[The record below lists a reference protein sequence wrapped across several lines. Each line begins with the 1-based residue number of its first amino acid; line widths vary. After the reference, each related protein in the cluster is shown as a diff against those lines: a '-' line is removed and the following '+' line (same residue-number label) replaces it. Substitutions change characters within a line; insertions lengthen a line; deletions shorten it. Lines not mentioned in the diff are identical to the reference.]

1 MQATAWGYYVM
12 AAVHSPLP
20 EAFRAP
26 RLLRW
31 LNVLAVGL
39 SLAAATGLVLGT
51 FMRAEVAL
59 ASSAT
64 TLCFGLV
71 WARVVRARRGSTPW
85 GWLAAVPLAA
95 MNAGTAFC
103 IDRIVDQG
111 FRPPFGEAVRW
122 FLEGATF
129 GVIVWGPALVVTLAI
144 FGLPLY
150 KAQLAA
156 DQGLGSED
164 RGERFVGA
172 VAGAIAGLALVA
184 LPFAA
189 NAVVSRPPTDG
200 WEGPLELAAP
210 LPVGWLATIAAC
222 GLGAG
227 LAAVVYATRRERAR
241 RRFVVGVERGAESGY
256 QIESQPDGASLLV
269 RVSGTEAGYYRAPRF
284 MEPVVELDP
293 HGEAKRTLERF

>member
-1 MQATAWGYYVM
+1 MREPPWGYSVM
-12 AAVHSPLP
+12 AALRSPLP

-64 TLCFGLV
+64 TLFFGLV
-71 WARVVRARRGSTPW
+71 WARVVRVRRGSTPW

-95 MNAGTAFC
+95 VNAGTAFC
-103 IDRIVDQG
+103 LDRIDDVEQG
-111 FRPPFGEAVRW
+111 FRPSFGDMVRW
-122 FLEGATF
+122 FLEGTTF
-129 GVIVWGPALVVTLAI
+129 GVIVWGPALVVTLVL

-150 KAQLAA
+150 EAQLAA

-172 VAGAIAGLALVA
+172 VAGAIAALALVA

-189 NAVVSRPPTDG
+189 NAVASRPPT
-200 WEGPLELAAP
+200 E
-210 LPVGWLATIAAC
+210 C
-222 GLGAG
+222 
-227 LAAVVYATRRERAR
+227 
-241 RRFVVGVERGAESGY
+241 GY
-256 QIESQPDGASLLV
+256 QIDSQPDGASLLV
-269 RVSGTEAGYYRAPRF
+269 RVSITEGGYYRAPRLK
-284 MEPVVELDP
+284 EPVVELDP
-293 HGEAKRTLERF
+293 HGDAKRTLERF